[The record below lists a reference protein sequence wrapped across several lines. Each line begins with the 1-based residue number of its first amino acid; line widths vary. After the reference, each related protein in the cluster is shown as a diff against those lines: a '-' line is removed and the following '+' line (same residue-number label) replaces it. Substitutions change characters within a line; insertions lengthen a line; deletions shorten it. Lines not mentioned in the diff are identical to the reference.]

1 MTTRAGFVGILTG
14 LITVMVLVYPLA
26 IARYATSIYWISAV
40 LAVLVTVGGGLLAG
54 RWSGSVRPVRCALLG
69 GLAGG
74 LAGVIVFCL
83 LGAASA
89 GLTVFAPTRVE
100 CIAMMMRQ
108 TQGTFLSLFLGGIV
122 LGSLGGWLSSP
133 RQDGREELFDKSEPQ
148 MAMNAAI
155 TAVPASIVAGA
166 LSAFVFSRLADSIGK
181 SSILDMPLTVSL
193 LLVLLSHLALTLVV
207 PHEAQQAEHACGMDE
222 VKMAAFVG
230 IAAAPVLA
238 LLLFLV
244 DARLLLKPQVIVAL
258 LAGMAM
264 SLRSLQVLSK
274 IVMPRRASL
283 LAPLAD
289 RQKIEATWFGTIA
302 DSHGTRLVVLCIGC
316 GLVMILPLYV
326 TVISVLI
333 NLTICLGQ
341 SAPAK
346 LAQTLFLTQALAS
359 SGIVAA
365 AILLL
370 IAIYLF
376 YLNLG
381 RWFKRRPSS

>member
-1 MTTRAGFVGILTG
+1 MTTRAGFAGILTG
-14 LITVMVLVYPLA
+14 LVTVMVLVYPLV
-26 IARYATSIYWISAV
+26 IALHTTSVYWIAV
-40 LAVLVTVGGGLLAG
+40 ILAMFVTMGGGLLAG
-54 RWSGSVRPVRCALLG
+54 KWSGFVRPVRCVVLG

-74 LAGVIVFCL
+74 LAGMIVFCL

-89 GLTVFAPTRVE
+89 GLVVSASSRVE
-100 CIAMMMRQ
+100 SVTMIVRQ
-108 TQGTFLSLFLGGIV
+108 THGTFLGLFLGGII
-122 LGSLGGWLSSP
+122 LGAFGGWLASP
-133 RQDGREELFDKSEPQ
+133 CLSGGVELFDKSEPQ

-166 LSAFVFSRLADSIGK
+166 LSAFVFSRLADSIGE

-193 LLVLLSHLALTLVV
+193 LLVFLSHLALTLVV
-207 PHEAQQAEHACGMDE
+207 SHEARQAEHACGMDE

-244 DARLLLKPQVIVAL
+244 DVRLLLKPQVIIAL
-258 LAGMAM
+258 LAGVAM
-264 SLRSLQVLSK
+264 SLRSLHVLFK
-274 IVMPRRASL
+274 VILPRRAAL
-283 LAPLAD
+283 PAPLGD
-289 RQKIEATWFGTIA
+289 KQKMEATWFGSIA
-302 DSHGTRLVVLCIGC
+302 DSYGPRLVMLCVGC

-333 NLTICLGQ
+333 NLTVCFGQ
-341 SAPAK
+341 STSTE
-346 LAQTLFLTQALAS
+346 LARRLFLAQALAS
-359 SGIVAA
+359 SGLAAVA
-365 AILLL
+365 IILL

-381 RWFKRRPSS
+381 RWFKRRSSS